1 MSCPPRAGRS
11 KAATAPRTPP
21 KAGGSRLPSA
31 GWLGWPARNRPM
43 VKHGLTRSPYIQ
55 MRRAAYSAPFVILVH
70 AHLSL
75 EWGATAAERLSYVF
89 DCDAMT
95 MTPMTAPSAGGT
107 STRSK
112 RTSSSVTKTRP
123 SVWSSRAGSARRTF
137 RARRGWARG
146 MILAGL
152 VRPGGQLTYLRDQG
166 VSADQLREVADGAR
180 TNAQS

>member
-1 MSCPPRAGRS
+1 MSSALSGPCSTRLAV
-11 KAATAPRTPP
+11 
-21 KAGGSRLPSA
+21 GSSSQMR
-31 GWLGWPARNRPM
+31 

-75 EWGATAAERLSYVF
+75 EWGATAAERLSYVL

-112 RTSSSVTKTRP
+112 RTSIGRL
-123 SVWSSRAGSARRTF
+123 RAGQPSHPALGRRDPP
-137 RARRGWARG
+137 ALGGVRGAV
-146 MILAGL
+146 AGFNL
-152 VRPGGQLTYLRDQG
+152 PAPVGQLFG
-166 VSADQLREVADGAR
+166 VSL
-180 TNAQS
+180 